1 MADTITKYI
10 KDIVTIPTDKQ
21 KLFIMSEHIDNNVP
35 VQEWNPINEKWFD
48 VVSPSWNWEYRI
60 YRLVPNELR
69 TAKFKIDDIVAVH
82 LFRIVDIA
90 VNDNPDDLDDIQ
102 YQLSD
107 GSWVDEEFII
117 KVIPIYHDNS

>member
-60 YRLVPNELR
+60 YRLVPSELR
-69 TAKFKIDDIVAVH
+69 NTKFKIDDIVSVH
-82 LFRIVDIA
+82 LYRIVDIA
-90 VNDNPDDLDDIQ
+90 VNDNPDDSDNIQ

-107 GSWVDEEFII
+107 GSWQNEWSIT
-117 KVIPIYHDNS
+117 KVVPIY